1 MSKNYRQGQILKL
14 VRNMQIYTQDE
25 LAQELKAVG
34 ITATQVTLSRDLRDL
49 RLVKTQEGYQEIPA
63 DETTP
68 QLETLARDFL
78 RDVRG
83 AQNLLVLKTDPGYAS
98 PIAVALDNEDWD
110 DVVGTIAGDDTVL
123 VVAQDN
129 KTAESVRQR
138 LLEILGR

>member
-14 VRNMQIYTQDE
+14 VRNKQIYTQDE

-34 ITATQVTLSRDLRDL
+34 IVATQVTLSRDLRDL
-49 RLVKTQEGYQEIPA
+49 HLVKTQEGYQEIPA

-110 DVVGTIAGDDTVL
+110 DIVGTIAGDDTVL

-129 KTAESVRQR
+129 KTAEAVRQR
-138 LLEILGR
+138 LLEILDR

>member
-14 VRNMQIYTQDE
+14 VRTKQIYTQDE
-25 LAQELKAVG
+25 LAQELKSLG
-34 ITATQVTLSRDLRDL
+34 IVATQVTLSRDLRDL
-49 RLVKTQEGYQEIPA
+49 RLVKTPQGYQEMA
-63 DETTP
+63 VEEVEP
-68 QLETLARDFL
+68 QLGLLAREFL

-123 VVAQDN
+123 VVAADAS
-129 KTAESVRQR
+129 TAESVRQR
-138 LLEILGR
+138 LLEILDR

>member
-14 VRNMQIYTQDE
+14 VRDKQIYTQDE

-34 ITATQVTLSRDLRDL
+34 ILATQVTLSRDLRDL
-49 RLVKTQEGYQEIPA
+49 GLVKTQEGYQELPA

-98 PIAVALDNEDWD
+98 PIAVALDNEDWE

-123 VVAQDN
+123 VVAPDST
-129 KTAESVRQR
+129 TAESVRRR

>member
-14 VRNMQIYTQDE
+14 VRSKEIYTQDE
-25 LAQELKAVG
+25 LAQALKALG
-34 ITATQVTLSRDLRDL
+34 IVATQVTLSRDLRDL
-49 RLVKTQEGYQEIPA
+49 RLVKTQEGYQELAA
-63 DETTP
+63 DETSP

-110 DVVGTIAGDDTVL
+110 DIVGTIAGDDTVL
-123 VVAQDN
+123 LVTPDN
-129 KTAESVRQR
+129 TTAETVRRR
-138 LLEILGR
+138 LIAILDH

>member
-14 VRNMQIYTQDE
+14 VRSKQIYTQDE

-34 ITATQVTLSRDLRDL
+34 IIATQVTLSRDLRDL
-49 RLVKTQEGYQEIPA
+49 RLVKTQEGYQELPA
-63 DETTP
+63 DETIP

-83 AQNLLVLKTDPGYAS
+83 AQNLLVLKTAPGYAS

-123 VVAQDN
+123 VVAPDS
-129 KTAESVRQR
+129 KTAESVRRR
-138 LLEILGR
+138 LLEILDR

>member
-14 VRNMQIYTQDE
+14 VRNKQIYTQDE

-63 DETTP
+63 DEITP

-110 DVVGTIAGDDTVL
+110 DIVGTIAGDDTVL

-129 KTAESVRQR
+129 KTAESVRRR
-138 LLEILGR
+138 LLEILDR

>member
-14 VRNMQIYTQDE
+14 VRSKQIYTQDE

-34 ITATQVTLSRDLRDL
+34 IVATQVTLSRDLRDL

-63 DETTP
+63 DESTP

-138 LLEILGR
+138 LLEILDR

>member
-14 VRNMQIYTQDE
+14 VRNKQIYTQDE

-34 ITATQVTLSRDLRDL
+34 IVATQVTLSRDLRDL

-63 DETTP
+63 DEITP

-123 VVAQDN
+123 VVAQDS
-129 KTAESVRQR
+129 KTAETVRQR
-138 LLEILGR
+138 LLEILDR

>member
-14 VRNMQIYTQDE
+14 VRSKQIYTQDE

-123 VVAQDN
+123 VVAQDK

-138 LLEILGR
+138 LLEILDR

>member
-14 VRNMQIYTQDE
+14 VRSKQIYTQDE
-25 LAQELKAVG
+25 LAKELKAVG
-34 ITATQVTLSRDLRDL
+34 IVATQVTLSRDLRDL

-123 VVAQDN
+123 VVAQDK

-138 LLEILGR
+138 LLEILDR